1 MRMPPRANSVGGR
14 GGVRL
19 LGSSSTLT
27 VHTLQIKVIN
37 NSIWAIS
44 YCCGTFQHTLHHQT
58 GVHLS
63 SQSSSTTSS
72 HSWLGML
79 MHSVVGTIAHTWLE
93 IGIGTLLMRMKR
105 MILMLVKGY
114 VDVFHLPRH
123 ILTLLLWHQG
133 ALLPFYFFTI
143 ISQLSFT
150 NLKQRRLES
159 QPNY

>member
-44 YCCGTFQHTLHHQT
+44 CCCGTFQHTLHHQT

-79 MHSVVGTIAHTWLE
+79 MHSVVGTIAHTWLR
-93 IGIGTLLMRMKR
+93 IGIGTLMK
-105 MILMLVKGY
+105 MIPMLVKGY
-114 VDVFHLPRH
+114 VGVVHHLSRH
-123 ILTLLLWHQG
+123 ILTRLLWHQG
-133 ALLPFYFFTI
+133 ALLPFHFFTI
-143 ISQLSFT
+143 IFQLSFT
-150 NLKQRRLES
+150 NLKWGRLES
-159 QPNY
+159 QSNY